1 MAKTQISST
10 LLACADEP
18 IRVPGAVQP
27 HGFFLLTDEA
37 VQSIV
42 LASENAADF
51 LGVPLKLIL
60 GAKLDTI
67 LERELLTAIEAVL
80 KGVFATCATTYL
92 GSYRIGGELCSVM
105 THCIGERRALEFERV
120 DTLVGPE
127 MMNAVVTNFVATLSR
142 IPSRQQLCDEVTQQ
156 VHSLTGYDRVMLYSF
171 DEEGNGTVIS
181 EASNGRLPSYRDL
194 RFPATDIPAQA
205 RALYLE
211 NTIRIIPDADYE
223 PSQLVAI
230 AGGDAAGLDLSSS
243 ILRSVSPVHLQYMR
257 NMGTLS
263 SMSISII
270 VDGKLW
276 GLISGH
282 HSQPKTVPYLIR
294 SACDMLA
301 KLTSTQLLSQR
312 ANERLKQTVAFHTVQ
327 RELLTQLAVEPNYL
341 VSLRGHMSELMQV
354 ANATGVALLLEDGV
368 ETLGT
373 VPGVEEI
380 GRLGAWLEEQ
390 NNLDAFHTNELGRE
404 LPWAEEIREHASG
417 LLAVRIS
424 QIRRRYVLWFRPE
437 IVQTVQWA
445 GELPKGNEPKV
456 LSPRTSFES
465 WKQIVRGRSVP
476 WSEMEVES
484 ALDFRAALTV
494 IGLQRAEEAFELS
507 EARFQQLTA
516 ALPARVFTCDDDG
529 TLTFVNRRWHAQG
542 LRAAGK
548 WFEDGL
554 FSEED
559 HHRLAA
565 LWKQS
570 VETNSVF
577 ETEVKMADPVNG
589 GDRWNFV
596 RSIPFHRE
604 GASRAG
610 WIGTFIDLTDAKER
624 EQALRIADKLA
635 MTGRMTSV
643 IAHEINNPLESIT
656 NLLFLLRNEI
666 SNSGPAMSYIT
677 MAESEL
683 HRISGVTKQTLRW
696 NRETPDVED
705 SFVAGITVD
714 EVLRLFTGKIRNR
727 EIYVA
732 VRGDRETKL
741 YGVIGKIRQVLANLV
756 SNALDAAPVGGK
768 VTIEFL
774 STAERNGFRVTDNGA
789 GMSDEV
795 RRRLF
800 EPFFSTKGDLG
811 NGLGLYISKEIVER
825 HGGALQVESIQGKGT
840 TATVMLPKVPQAK

>member
-1 MAKTQISST
+1 MAETQISTT

-27 HGFFLLTDEA
+27 HGFFLLTDEN
-37 VQSIV
+37 VETVTI
-42 LASENAADF
+42 ASENAARF
-51 LGVPLKLIL
+51 LGIPLKLIL
-60 GAKLDTI
+60 GARLDTL
-67 LERELLTAIEAVL
+67 LERELLTAVEAMAR
-80 KGVFATCATTYL
+80 GAFATCATAYL

-105 THCIGERRALEFERV
+105 THCIGDRRALEFERV

-156 VHSLTGYDRVMLYSF
+156 VHSLTGYDRIMLYSF
-171 DEEGNGTVIS
+171 DEEGTGTVIS
-181 EASNGRLPSYRDL
+181 EANNDRLPSYKGL
-194 RFPATDIPAQA
+194 RFPGSDIPSQA

-223 PSQLVAI
+223 PSQL
-230 AGGDAAGLDLSSS
+230 AGLPGENAAALDLSSS

-282 HSQPKTVPYLIR
+282 HAQPKTVPYLIR

-312 ANERLKQTVAFHTVQ
+312 ANDRLKQTVAFHAVQ
-327 RELLTQLAVEPNYL
+327 RSLLTQLAVEPNYL
-341 VSLRGHMSELMQV
+341 VSLRHHMDELMQV

-373 VPGVEEI
+373 VPATAEI
-380 GRLGAWLEEQ
+380 QRIGDWLEEQ
-390 NNLDAFHTNELGRE
+390 GELDEFHTHELSRD
-404 LPWAEEIREHASG
+404 LPWAQEIREPASG
-417 LLAVRIS
+417 LLAMRIS
-424 QIRRRYVLWFRPE
+424 QLRRRYLLWFRPE

-445 GELPKGNEPKV
+445 GVPPKDDDPKI

-465 WKQIVRGRSVP
+465 WKEIVRGRSEP
-476 WSEMEVES
+476 WTELEVES
-484 ALDFRAALTV
+484 ALDFRSALTI

-507 EARFQQLTA
+507 EARFRQLTA
-516 ALPARVFTCDDDG
+516 ALPAKVFTCDDDG

-542 LRAAGK
+542 LLAMGK
-548 WFEDGL
+548 WFEDEL
-554 FSEED
+554 ISEED
-559 HHRLAA
+559 RHRLSA
-565 LWKQS
+565 LWKQA
-570 VETNSVF
+570 VDTNSAF
-577 ETEVKMADPVNG
+577 ETEVKLADLVNG
-589 GDRWNFV
+589 SDRWNFV
-596 RSIPFHRE
+596 RAIPFHRE

-624 EQALRIADKLA
+624 DQALRIADKLA

-696 NRETPDVED
+696 NRETPDVEG
-705 SFVAGITVD
+705 SFRAGDTID

-732 VRGDRETKL
+732 VRGDREMEL
-741 YGVIGKIRQVLANLV
+741 FGVIGKIRQVLANLV

-768 VTIEFL
+768 VSIELL
-774 STAERNGFRVTDNGA
+774 SGTDRNGFRITDNGT
-789 GMSDEV
+789 GMSDDV
-795 RRRLF
+795 RKRLF

-825 HGGALQVESIQGKGT
+825 HGGMLEIESTTTRGT
-840 TATVMLPKVPQAK
+840 TATVMLPKAP